1 MEIGLPQLMGNTRI
15 SRRLSVF
22 YETQPIDCITSRA
35 KTYSLINSVSFHPSE
50 NLFCAAFTTI
60 SQLIIF
66 KIDRFGQAR
75 TSQILKSPTAL
86 LDEPQHVVFST
97 DGQKIIAVNWN
108 SEIFTIY
115 QRGANG
121 RYAHSPL
128 ASIKFPEPLAGFK
141 PHGMDMSRCGN
152 KMVLAFGSTSLRKR
166 GVALFSFDDKEPAI
180 RLLSLIKEEE
190 LPGIPKGVVFSPDG
204 SCVLVTYADAN
215 CICVYGFDA
224 ETGRLNPVPL
234 QTFKGEATRLFRPED
249 IRISRE
255 GDSILVSNS
264 EADRIT
270 SYHFDSRS
278 NRITEEAPSNA
289 LENPG
294 ANMQFPHGIALSPDG
309 GLLVVSQFGP
319 LPITSDG
326 NIVFGSKTPR
336 KQARINIYRH
346 QRFQPVLKKYAWR
359 RFWSS
364 LVRTVA
370 FR

>member
-1 MEIGLPQLMGNTRI
+1 M
-15 SRRLSVF
+15 F
-22 YETQPIDCITSRA
+22 YEPHPVDCIRSRA
-35 KTYSLINSVSFHPSE
+35 KTYSLINSVAFHPSE
-50 NLFCAAFTTI
+50 NIFCAAFTTV
-60 SQLIIF
+60 SQLVIF

-75 TSQILKSPTAL
+75 TSQVLKNPQAM

-115 QRGANG
+115 PRTANG
-121 RYAHSPL
+121 RYAHSPM
-128 ASIKFPEPLAGFK
+128 ASIKFPAPLAGFK
-141 PHGMDMSRCGN
+141 PHGMDMSRSG
-152 KMVLAFGSTSLRKR
+152 KLMVLAFGSTSLRKR
-166 GVALFSFDDKEPAI
+166 GVALFSFDDKTPEI
-180 RLLSLIKEEE
+180 RLLSHIKEEQ

-224 ETGRLNPVPL
+224 LTGQLNPEPL

-249 IRISRE
+249 IRISHE

-270 SYHFDSRS
+270 SYPFDSLH
-278 NRITEEAPSNA
+278 NRITEETPSHA
-289 LENPG
+289 LENPI

-346 QRFQPVLKKYAWR
+346 QQFAPVLKKYAWQR
-359 RFWSS
+359 YWSS
-364 LVRTVA
+364 LMRTLA
-370 FR
+370 FY